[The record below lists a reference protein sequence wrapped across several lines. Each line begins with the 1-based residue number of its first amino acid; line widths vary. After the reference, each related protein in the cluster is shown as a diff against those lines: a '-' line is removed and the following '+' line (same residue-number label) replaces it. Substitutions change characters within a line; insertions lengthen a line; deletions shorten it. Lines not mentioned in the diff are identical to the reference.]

1 MATNSV
7 EEKSDRAQ
15 KNNGTDKNSIV
26 PQGTVTKTIVQ
37 YSVPLPESTI
47 AFLKGIAEDYG
58 KVKNYVYQRY
68 SGIKSVNKL
77 TPVYTVLNEMRSCG
91 LRNQL
96 ELPSVY
102 YEMAV
107 ADAVADIKGNWGILK
122 NRIGDLIRNNENLT
136 PEDRLYLRTVLKIG
150 SVFSAILNQEPHE
163 MPNNVKGLD
172 IDTKRLNN
180 LLRRLVRRQLKVPK
194 TEHVNTFRV
203 NSNGYKYQDG
213 GIYLVSRV
221 PRKRVFVP
229 LKDNRVF
236 DRQILITLQDD
247 TALLYVPV
255 ETKVK
260 YHEDYRGSVY
270 MHIGNKDMLTL
281 SNGNIYGQDLE
292 ARVYPE
298 TLRLEAKNHERG
310 AVLRNYKI
318 HVAAGDT
325 DKAGK
330 IERNNLGKKKYESI
344 KTRERAK
351 TQDYINTELNRMLKL
366 EKPARIII
374 TRLVTKNKTKIYSK
388 TANRKLNRSFNGY
401 IRKRLAFK
409 CQIHSIELIEI
420 NSKGT
425 GSICSECGGEGKC
438 YKGEFTC
445 GSCGAVISIGLNS
458 ARNIEKKY
466 ISLNHQNGE

>member
-1 MATNSV
+1 MAANLM
-7 EEKSDRAQ
+7 EEKSDRVQ
-15 KNNGTDKNSIV
+15 KNNVTDKNGIV
-26 PQGTVTKTIVQ
+26 PRSTVTKTLVQ
-37 YSVPLPESTI
+37 YSAPLPEATVT
-47 AFLKGIAEDYG
+47 FLEGIAEDYG

-77 TPVYTVLNEMRSCG
+77 TPVYTILNEMRSCG

-96 ELPSVY
+96 GLPSVY
-102 YEMAV
+102 YELAV
-107 ADAVADIKGNWGILK
+107 ADAVADIKGNWGRLK
-122 NRIGDLIRNNENLT
+122 NKISDLIRENKNLS

-150 SVFSAILNQEPHE
+150 SVFSAILKSEPSE
-163 MPNNVKGLD
+163 MPDNAKGLD

-180 LLRRLVRRQLKVPK
+180 LLRRLVRRHLTVPA
-194 TEHVNTFRV
+194 TENVNTFRV
-203 NSNGYKYQDG
+203 NPNGYKYQDG
-213 GIYLVSRV
+213 GIYLVSRI
-221 PRKRVFVP
+221 PRKRVFIP

-236 DRQILITLQDD
+236 DRQILITMQGN
-247 TALLYVPV
+247 TALLYVPI

-260 YHEDYRGSVY
+260 HHEDYQGTVY
-270 MHIGNKDMLTL
+270 MHIGNRDMLTL

-318 HVAAGDT
+318 HIAAGDT
-325 DKAGK
+325 VKAGK

-351 TQDYINTELNRMLKL
+351 TQDYINTELNRMLKK

-374 TRLVTKNKTKIYSK
+374 PKPVTKNKTKIYSK
-388 TANRKLNRSFNGY
+388 TANLKLKRSFNGY

-409 CQIHSIELIEI
+409 CQINSIELIEI

-445 GSCGAVISIGLNS
+445 KSCGLNTSIGLNS